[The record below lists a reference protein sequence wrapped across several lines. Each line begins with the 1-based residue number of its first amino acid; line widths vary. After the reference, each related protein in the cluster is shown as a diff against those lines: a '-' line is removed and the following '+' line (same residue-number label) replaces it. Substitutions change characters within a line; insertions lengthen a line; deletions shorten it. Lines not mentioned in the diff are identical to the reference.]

1 MRVSRRLRRAKI
13 KKCQPETLR
22 LQLTTPSRRRLRRCR
37 RGCCTEARRRRPARG
52 PAPFPARGWG
62 RCQLGQ
68 TPQLSP
74 LRGLSFKRAF
84 KCKKERLGSEKR
96 ACLCLY
102 PTPLWLQQGVEC
114 GGGLPDVWSVF
125 FSFPLT
131 CVQSDHTAAV
141 LSQAGA
147 RSRGCCCKTSTE
159 AVTWLRSLFIYLFYF
174 KRKKALFLFCH
185 RKAVTER
192 TSDNIYVIWN
202 ITNTKKRNWALGTL
216 SSGL

>member
-84 KCKKERLGSEKR
+84 KCKKR
-96 ACLCLY
+96 ATRIRKTCVSVLISDAAVTATGCRVWRR
-102 PTPLWLQQGVEC
+102 PSRRVEC
-114 GGGLPDVWSVF
+114 F

-131 CVQSDHTAAV
+131 CVQSD
-141 LSQAGA
+141 
-147 RSRGCCCKTSTE
+147 RGC
-159 AVTWLRSLFIYLFYF
+159 AVAGRSAQQRMLLQDINGGGHVTPVFIYLFYF
-174 KRKKALFLFCH
+174 KRKKALFLFCR

-192 TSDNIYVIWN
+192 TSDNIYVI
-202 ITNTKKRNWALGTL
+202 
-216 SSGL
+216 

>member
-84 KCKKERLGSEKR
+84 KCKKR
-96 ACLCLY
+96 ATRIRKTCVSVLISDAAVTATGCRVWRR
-102 PTPLWLQQGVEC
+102 PSRRVEC
-114 GGGLPDVWSVF
+114 F

-131 CVQSDHTAAV
+131 CVQSD
-141 LSQAGA
+141 
-147 RSRGCCCKTSTE
+147 RGC
-159 AVTWLRSLFIYLFYF
+159 AVAGRSAQQRMLLQDINGGGHVTPVFIYLTLKEKKLYFYS
-174 KRKKALFLFCH
+174 A
-185 RKAVTER
+185 TER
-192 TSDNIYVIWN
+192 
-202 ITNTKKRNWALGTL
+202 L
-216 SSGL
+216 

>member
-84 KCKKERLGSEKR
+84 KCKKR
-96 ACLCLY
+96 ATRIRKTCVSVLISDAAVTATGCRVWRR
-102 PTPLWLQQGVEC
+102 PSRRVEC
-114 GGGLPDVWSVF
+114 F

-131 CVQSDHTAAV
+131 CVRATTPRLCCRRQERAAEDAAARH
-141 LSQAGA
+141 QRR
-147 RSRGCCCKTSTE
+147 RSRDSG
-159 AVTWLRSLFIYLFYF
+159 LYLFIL
-174 KRKKALFLFCH
+174 L
-185 RKAVTER
+185 
-192 TSDNIYVIWN
+192 
-202 ITNTKKRNWALGTL
+202 
-216 SSGL
+216 

>member
-13 KKCQPETLR
+13 KSVSPRHFGYNLPHHPVGAFTDVGEVAVPRPDVEGLPADQLR
-22 LQLTTPSRRRLRRCR
+22 SRP
-37 RGCCTEARRRRPARG
+37 GARA
-52 PAPFPARGWG
+52 AASWG
-62 RCQLGQ
+62 RHRSCRHYEDCL
-68 TPQLSP
+68 LK
-74 LRGLSFKRAF
+74 GLLNVKKRAT
-84 KCKKERLGSEKR
+84 RIRKR

-159 AVTWLRSLFIYLFYF
+159 AVTWLRSLFIYFTLKEKKLYFYS
-174 KRKKALFLFCH
+174 A
-185 RKAVTER
+185 TER
-192 TSDNIYVIWN
+192 
-202 ITNTKKRNWALGTL
+202 L
-216 SSGL
+216 

>member
-1 MRVSRRLRRAKI
+1 MRVSPRLRRAKI

-84 KCKKERLGSEKR
+84 KCKKR
-96 ACLCLY
+96 ATRIRKTCVSVLISDAAVTATGCRVWRR
-102 PTPLWLQQGVEC
+102 PSRRVEC
-114 GGGLPDVWSVF
+114 F

-159 AVTWLRSLFIYLFYF
+159 AVTWLRSLFIYFTLKEKKLYFYS
-174 KRKKALFLFCH
+174 A
-185 RKAVTER
+185 TER
-192 TSDNIYVIWN
+192 
-202 ITNTKKRNWALGTL
+202 L
-216 SSGL
+216 